1 MAKRSRQGPRCRS
14 SLWIL
19 ALEILPFL
27 REFDPV
33 TDAMESQPFL
43 ADVDFLP
50 LSSSRTSALEWLQ
63 IAPEERPAEEAQPTV
78 KAKSAPT
85 HPSPK
90 RPAQKRMTT
99 DHGSTCRP
107 GFNSCGLDPYYLK
120 SVGSP
125 EDQPRKAGRDGIRD
139 GHTTAGACIS
149 SAFQFLNAC
158 HACHAC
164 RAPVPV
170 SQCSWLTSFQI
181 SGFSFAKDSDPVPSP
196 TRSGDEAELIPSE
209 EGFLEQVA
217 REQILK
223 WDRAQAKWTQWL
235 GAAETRNSAHGDRQN

>member
-1 MAKRSRQGPRCRS
+1 MVKRSRQGPCYRS

-33 TDAMESQPFL
+33 TDAMESQPFP
-43 ADVDFLP
+43 ADGVDFLP

-63 IAPEERPAEEAQPTV
+63 IAPEERARRGSPANCQGKVGTYTPFSKEACSEED
-78 KAKSAPT
+78 
-85 HPSPK
+85 
-90 RPAQKRMTT
+90 

-107 GFNSCGLDPYYLK
+107 DFNSCGLDPFYLK

-125 EDQPRKAGRDGIRD
+125 EDQPRKAQRHAIRD

-158 HACHAC
+158 HAC

-170 SQCSWLTSFQI
+170 S
-181 SGFSFAKDSDPVPSP
+181 
-196 TRSGDEAELIPSE
+196 
-209 EGFLEQVA
+209 
-217 REQILK
+217 
-223 WDRAQAKWTQWL
+223 
-235 GAAETRNSAHGDRQN
+235 

>member
-1 MAKRSRQGPRCRS
+1 MRWRASLSRQMWTFCRCRLPGLL
-14 SLWIL
+14 LWNGFKL
-19 ALEILPFL
+19 LL
-27 REFDPV
+27 
-33 TDAMESQPFL
+33 MNG
-43 ADVDFLP
+43 
-50 LSSSRTSALEWLQ
+50 
-63 IAPEERPAEEAQPTV
+63 PAEEAQPTV

-85 HPSPK
+85 RPSPK

-107 GFNSCGLDPYYLK
+107 GFNSCGLDPFYLK

-164 RAPVPV
+164 RAPVP
-170 SQCSWLTSFQI
+170 QGLET
-181 SGFSFAKDSDPVPSP
+181 KPSSVHQ
-196 TRSGDEAELIPSE
+196 RKGS
-209 EGFLEQVA
+209 
-217 REQILK
+217 
-223 WDRAQAKWTQWL
+223 
-235 GAAETRNSAHGDRQN
+235 